1 MSLQHTNKDM
11 HVAIVGSGFGGI
23 GTAIRL
29 KQAGIDDFV
38 VFERAGEVG
47 GVWRDN
53 RYPGA
58 ACDVAS
64 HLYSFSF
71 APNPQWSRS
80 ISPQTEILVYLRRCA
95 QEFGALPHMR
105 FHHEVCEA
113 AWDEAAGR
121 WRIETGQGTYT
132 AAVLVAAAGALSEPA
147 IPTLPGL
154 ETFKGTMFHS
164 ANWEHDFD
172 LRGKRVAVIGTG
184 ASAVQFVPEIQ
195 PLVDQMYLFQRT
207 PPWIMPRPDRALS
220 LRERR
225 LMERFPLLQH
235 AQRAWIYGVN
245 EFFVNGFRHPRLMR
259 YMEGIARRLLEEQ
272 VHDPVLRAKLTPSY
286 TIGCKRILS
295 SNHYLPALTEPNV
308 EVVAEGIA
316 AIREDRIVSGD
327 GVERPVDALIFGTGF
342 HVTDYPFGKHIRGRH
357 GRTLRNVWGPSAQAH
372 LGTTVAG
379 FPNFF
384 LVQGP
389 NTGLAHTSVIIM
401 IEAQIAHIV
410 GALRY
415 MQGHEVAVIEPRP
428 EAQAAFVADV
438 DARMRGTVW
447 TAGGCQSW
455 YFDATGRNSTLWP
468 GSTWHF
474 RRRVARFVPREYRM
488 TRFPATPIMP
498 IDGAPGARTESAHA

>member
-1 MSLQHTNKDM
+1 MSFQEKNTDV
-11 HVAIVGSGFGGI
+11 HVAIIGSGFGGI

-38 VFERAGEVG
+38 VFERAHDVG

-80 ISPQTEILVYLRRCA
+80 FSPQTEILDYLRRCA
-95 QEFGALPHMR
+95 QDFGVLPHMR
-105 FHHEVCEA
+105 FGHEVRNA
-113 AWDEAAGR
+113 TWDKAGGR
-121 WRIETGQGTYT
+121 WQIETGQGTYT
-132 AAVLVAAAGALSEPA
+132 ATVLVAAAGALSEPS

-154 ETFKGTMFHS
+154 DTFNGTTFHS
-164 ANWEHDFD
+164 AHWKHEFD

-195 PLVDQMYLFQRT
+195 PLVDQLYLFQRT
-207 PPWIMPRPDRALS
+207 PPWIMPRADRALS

-225 LMERFPLLQH
+225 LMERFPLVQH
-235 AQRAWIYGVN
+235 ANRAWIYGIN
-245 EFFVNGFRHPRLMR
+245 ELVGNSFRHPRLMR
-259 YMEGIARRLLEEQ
+259 YLEGVARRHLEAQ
-272 VHDPVLRAKLTPSY
+272 VHDPGLRAKLTPTY

-295 SNHYLPALTEPNV
+295 SNRYLPALAQPNV
-308 EVVAEGIA
+308 EVVTNGIA

-327 GVERPVDALIFGTGF
+327 GVERPVDAIIFGTGF

-357 GRTLRNVWGPSAQAH
+357 GRTLSESWGVSPQAH
-372 LGTTVAG
+372 LGTTVVG
-379 FPNFF
+379 FPNLF

-389 NTGLAHTSVIIM
+389 NTGLGHTSVIIM
-401 IEAQIAHIV
+401 IEAQITHIV
-410 GALRY
+410 GAIRY
-415 MQGHEVAVIEPRP
+415 MQQHNVAAIEPRP
-428 EAQAAFVADV
+428 EAQAAFIADV
-438 DARMRGTVW
+438 DKRMGGTVW

-455 YFDATGRNSTLWP
+455 YLDATGRNSTLWP

-474 RRRVARFVPREYRM
+474 RRRVARFVPNEYRVTSFPTTPV
-488 TRFPATPIMP
+488 TRGG
-498 IDGAPGARTESAHA
+498 GAPGSRTEAVRA